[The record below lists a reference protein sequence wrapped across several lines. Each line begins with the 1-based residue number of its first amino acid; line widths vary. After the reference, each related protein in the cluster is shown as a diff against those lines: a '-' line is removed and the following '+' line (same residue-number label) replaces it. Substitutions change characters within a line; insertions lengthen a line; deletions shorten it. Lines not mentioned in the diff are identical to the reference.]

1 MANFRSTG
9 GHNMYSS
16 IANLNTIP
24 TEYELNMQ
32 PQQGDYDDLDLFMN
46 TQLFDF
52 DMGTITENNSPATTS
67 YADSELLGMM
77 GMQQNPSQQQQQQ
90 QVDFSGLASG
100 FEGAPQSSFATLPSN
115 APRQN
120 IQPAPLPLPLHMQ
133 SHLYTPSPVT
143 SSPTPSTSLSHG
155 PQSGDK
161 RKSAAMSSPASP
173 SSLEPLDPPT
183 RPADGTP
190 EDALRFAA
198 EEDKRRRNTAASAR
212 FRVKKKQREAMIEKT
227 AKEMTDKVKALEGRV
242 RQLEMENRLLKELV
256 TEKGKV
262 GAKEEEVKDE
272 GKR

>member
-1 MANFRSTG
+1 
-9 GHNMYSS
+9 MYSS

-24 TEYELNMQ
+24 TEYELHLQQQ
-32 PQQGDYDDLDLFMN
+32 PENYDDLDLFMN

-67 YADSELLGMM
+67 YADNELLGMM
-77 GMQQNPSQQQQQQ
+77 GMQQQNQSQQQQQ
-90 QVDFSGLASG
+90 QVDFSNLASG
-100 FEGAPQSSFATLPSN
+100 FEAGHQSSFATLPSN
-115 APRQN
+115 GGRQN
-120 IQPAPLPLPLHMQ
+120 IQSGPLPLPLHMQ
-133 SHLYTPSPVT
+133 SHLFTPSPPVT
-143 SSPTPSTSLSHG
+143 SSPTLSNG

-161 RKSAAMSSPASP
+161 RKSAAMSSPTSP

-227 AKEMTDKVKALEGRV
+227 AKEMTDKVKALERRV
-242 RQLEMENRLLKELV
+242 VQLEMENRLLKELV
-256 TEKGKV
+256 TEKGKSGGV
-262 GAKEEEVKDE
+262 AVKEKEEEVKDE
-272 GKR
+272 GGR

>member
-1 MANFRSTG
+1 
-9 GHNMYSS
+9 MYSS

-24 TEYELNMQ
+24 TEYELNLQQQ
-32 PQQGDYDDLDLFMN
+32 PENYDDLDLFMN

-77 GMQQNPSQQQQQQ
+77 GMQQQNSAQQQQQQQ
-90 QVDFSGLASG
+90 QVDFSGLAAA

-120 IQPAPLPLPLHMQ
+120 IQSGPLPLPLHMQ
-133 SHLYTPSPVT
+133 SHLYTPSPPVT
-143 SSPTPSTSLSHG
+143 SSPTLSHG
-155 PQSGDK
+155 PQPGDK

-262 GAKEEEVKDE
+262 GGGVGTTGKEEEVKDE